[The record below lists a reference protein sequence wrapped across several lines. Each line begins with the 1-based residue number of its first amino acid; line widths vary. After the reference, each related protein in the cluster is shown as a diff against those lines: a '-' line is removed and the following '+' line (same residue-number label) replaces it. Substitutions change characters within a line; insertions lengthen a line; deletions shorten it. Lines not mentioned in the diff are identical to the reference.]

1 MEKRTI
7 LLVIF
12 IAVLCY
18 PVFTAYQYWE
28 VIAAGRGI
36 EVVENQLISYQ
47 ISIWITWVI
56 TVAMAVYYK
65 WTEKNNLMFYVTY
78 GFIVAAFILF
88 GAFSQMMV
96 NEFDLPSPFEDDYT
110 LGVFAAIQNIFVSAL
125 LTGFL
130 HAGVWWFTRRW
141 HRR

>member
-1 MEKRTI
+1 MKKKTI
-7 LLVIF
+7 LLVVF
-12 IAVLCY
+12 VVVLCY
-18 PVFTAYQYWE
+18 PLFTAYQFWE
-28 VIAAGRGI
+28 VITSGRGL

-47 ISIWITWVI
+47 ISIWLTWVI

-78 GFIVAAFILF
+78 TFLILAFILF
-88 GAFSQMMV
+88 GVYSQMMV
-96 NEFDLPSPFEDDYT
+96 NTFNLPSTFEDNYT
-110 LGVFAAIQNIFVSAL
+110 LGVFAAIQNIIVSAL

>member
-1 MEKRTI
+1 MKKKNI
-7 LLVIF
+7 LLAIF
-12 IAVLCY
+12 ALVLCY
-18 PVFTAYQYWE
+18 PLFTAYQFWE
-28 VIAAGRGI
+28 VIISNRGL

-47 ISIWITWVI
+47 ISIWLTWII
-56 TVAMAVYYK
+56 TVAMAVYFK

-78 GFIVAAFILF
+78 TFLVLAFIFF
-88 GAFSQMMV
+88 GIFSQMMV
-96 NEFDLPSPFEDDYT
+96 NNFNLPSSFEDSYT
-110 LGVFAAIQNIFVSAL
+110 LGVFAAIQNIFVSVL